1 MAAEWTTVFEGE
13 REGRRL
19 TIRRSKDATYK
30 VLTMQTVHDEGI
42 AYQDG
47 KTFVHVSPSSRGEAV
62 ESEVTSL
69 DSLHEA
75 LLELHFS
82 SDTAGAVADEAGK
95 A

>member
-13 REGRRL
+13 REGRKL

-62 ESEVTSL
+62 ERKTATPTP
-69 DSLHEA
+69 EA
-75 LLELHFS
+75 RRRTEAADRPQNHPELRMM
-82 SDTAGAVADEAGK
+82 
-95 A
+95 

>member
-1 MAAEWTTVFEGE
+1 MTAEWTTVFDGE
-13 REGRRL
+13 REGRKL
-19 TIRRSKDATYK
+19 TIRRSNDATYK

-69 DSLHEA
+69 DSLPEA

-82 SDTAGAVADEAGK
+82 QDTARAVSDEAGK
-95 A
+95 G